1 MVLDLTR
8 PAEVEVSMRAAV
20 LRARED
26 MKKGIPAAF
35 RLEDSAYCNARQPE
49 PADYVPEKGLTPPH
63 LSGTLLKA

>member
-20 LRARED
+20 QRARED
-26 MKKGIPAAF
+26 RKKGIAADF
-35 RLEDSAYCNARQPE
+35 RLENSVYCAARQPE

-63 LSGTLLKA
+63 PSGKLLKA